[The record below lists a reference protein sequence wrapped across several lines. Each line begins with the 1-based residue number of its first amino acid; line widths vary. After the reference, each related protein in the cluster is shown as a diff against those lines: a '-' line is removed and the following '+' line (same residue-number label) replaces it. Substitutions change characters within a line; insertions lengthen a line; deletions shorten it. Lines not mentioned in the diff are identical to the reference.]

1 MRWKHKSP
9 IDRGARKCVR
19 EFLFLPKTLNRETR
33 WLEWAEVQYVY
44 VVGDSGYHYWKAE
57 RWVNH

>member
-33 WLEWAEVQYVY
+33 WLEWAEVQYSIQIE
-44 VVGDSGYHYWKAE
+44 G
-57 RWVNH
+57 RWLEYE